1 MQLAKSEPLS
11 KRKTRALHH
20 GCSMRVRFIHKNLH
34 ASSCCL
40 ETFIISKVAREM
52 SLMANKRTD
61 IKRPLCRRQP
71 TYNNGSYVQND
82 QAMVKPKKN
91 RNFFQFAPK
100 PFGHAPKAAGGQVWG
115 PKNTRDLY
123 FHFSF
128 AYTDANAF
136 SSKAEKIVLI
146 IETSSQVLLCMHP
159 LSSSFCESIRG

>member
-1 MQLAKSEPLS
+1 
-11 KRKTRALHH
+11 
-20 GCSMRVRFIHKNLH
+20 
-34 ASSCCL
+34 
-40 ETFIISKVAREM
+40 
-52 SLMANKRTD
+52 
-61 IKRPLCRRQP
+61 
-71 TYNNGSYVQND
+71 
-82 QAMVKPKKN
+82 MVKPKKN

-159 LSSSFCESIRG
+159 LSSYRLTEWRGIAVTPMRNYMNLLLLKRRNFQFKSLRVKRDAPHKMSPQRDVNKAARIHFCFLENINIPPWHIITQ